1 MNITQE
7 QITELISM
15 MKMADDFK
23 PLLKEVL
30 KVVESYSVEFKDLI
44 DKLRKYA
51 RESKVENI
59 KYYESMGFSKDQ
71 AILLAIDSEVAIRRL
86 SNKMNYNKK

>member
-30 KVVESYSVEFKDLI
+30 KVVESYSV
-44 DKLRKYA
+44 
-51 RESKVENI
+51 
-59 KYYESMGFSKDQ
+59 
-71 AILLAIDSEVAIRRL
+71 
-86 SNKMNYNKK
+86 